1 MYSYLSMCA
10 GVLLPHNWHTE
21 QQHQTFRK
29 NMYRVFNYLFR
40 SLLGVL
46 HFVVAIFTYNE
57 DSKATRAH
65 DKYIYMHACIVV
77 FSISVEIGMSTTVKI
92 WRREH
97 PSQLESE
104 REIPSE
110 CSFDVRNTL
119 MSRKSRL
126 ISGEDPDEEGDE
138 EEGDE
143 GREKERVSLV
153 IRSRRS
159 TASAPAVVRT
169 SGVGGQG
176 TRNDQGVVLAEL
188 SSSSM
193 KESLRESLLSDDEM
207 NQI

>member
-40 SLLGVL
+40 SLL

-126 ISGEDPDEEGDE
+126 ISGEEGYE

-176 TRNDQGVVLAEL
+176 TRNDQGVVLAAL
-188 SSSSM
+188 SSSTSI

-207 NQI
+207 DPI